1 MKTIL
6 RLLAFLRPFWGRVLL
21 SILLG
26 SAAVA
31 SGIGLLGASASLI
44 ARAALQPSIA
54 ELQVAIVGVRF
65 FGLSRGGFRYL
76 ERLASH
82 SVNFRLLAG
91 LRAWFYRSIEPLAPA
106 GLVDIESGDLLAR
119 AVGDIDTL
127 ENFYVRAVAP
137 PVTAAV
143 ITVGIG
149 WFVGSLEAAAG
160 LALVAGLL
168 VGGLLIPALAYL
180 LSRKTGRELVAA
192 RARVS
197 AALVEGLQGIA
208 DLTAFGW
215 GGAFLEKVRRHNRQM
230 QRAQRRS
237 GWAQGALSALSLLTA
252 QMTLAAVLW
261 LAIPEVSS
269 GGMPG
274 YLLAVIALAALASF
288 EAVNPLPAAAQQ
300 LESSLQA
307 ARRLFGLSEHA
318 APREPA
324 PEPAVHLTPNGSV
337 YLSAKGLSFRYPGSP
352 VAALSQLSFD
362 LPPGGKIAVVGPS
375 GAGKSTLVNLLLR
388 FLPAPPGS
396 IRVNGRDYEEL
407 GEEECRSLFAV
418 ISQSTYLFSTGVRQN
433 LLLAKPAASDEELI
447 TALERARLGD
457 WLRGLPRGL
466 DSWVG
471 EHGLRLSGGE
481 RQRLALARTLLRS
494 APILLLDEPTAHL
507 DPILEGQ
514 ILADLLENSAD
525 KSVILIS
532 HRLAGM
538 ERMDEIIVLAQG
550 GTVERGKHAE
560 LLARQGLYARMWAA
574 QRSLL
579 AE

>member
-6 RLLAFLRPFWGRVLL
+6 RLLVFLRPFWTWALL

-65 FGLSRGGFRYL
+65 FGLSRGVFRYL
-76 ERLASH
+76 ERLVSH

-91 LRAWFYRSIEPLAPA
+91 LRSWFYRSIEPLAPA

-127 ENFYVRAVAP
+127 ENFYVRALAP

-143 ITVGIG
+143 ITAGVG
-149 WFVGSLEAAAG
+149 WFVGSLDAAAG

-168 VGGLLIPALAYL
+168 VGGLLIPLLGYL
-180 LSRKTGRELVAA
+180 LSRKTGSELVAA
-192 RARVS
+192 RARIS
-197 AALVEGLQGIA
+197 AVLVEGLQGIA
-208 DLTAFGW
+208 DLTAYGW
-215 GGAFLEKVRRHNRQM
+215 DGAFLEKVRHHNRQL
-230 QRAQRRS
+230 QGAQRRS
-237 GWAQGALSALSLLTA
+237 GWMQGAWNALSLLTA
-252 QMTLAAVLW
+252 QLTLAAVLW
-261 LAIPEVSS
+261 LAIPQVSE

-274 YLLAVIALAALASF
+274 YLLAVIALLALASF
-288 EAVNPLPAAAQQ
+288 EAVNPLPAAAQH

-307 ARRLFGLSEHA
+307 ARRLFELCEHTPQVETSIA
-318 APREPA
+318 TGVRLDPMAP
-324 PEPAVHLTPNGSV
+324 VHLEVEKLG
-337 YLSAKGLSFRYPGSP
+337 FRYPGNP
-352 VAALSQLSFD
+352 VAALQSLSFD
-362 LPPGGKIAVVGPS
+362 LPPGGKIALVGPS

-388 FLPAPPGS
+388 FVPAPPGT
-396 IRVNGRDYEEL
+396 IRVDGCDYQGMDEEA
-407 GEEECRSLFAV
+407 CRRLFAV
-418 ISQSTYLFSTGVRQN
+418 ISQSTYLFSASVRQN
-433 LLLAKPAASDEELI
+433 LRLAKPDANDEELI
-447 TALERARLGD
+447 GALERARLGG
-457 WLRGLPRGL
+457 WLRELPRGL

-471 EHGLRLSGGE
+471 ENGLRLSGGE
-481 RQRLALARTLLRS
+481 RQRLALARTLLRG

-507 DPILEGQ
+507 DPLLEEQ
-514 ILADLLENSAD
+514 ILIDLLENSGG

-538 ERMDEIIVLAQG
+538 ERMDGIIVLDHGQV
-550 GTVERGKHAE
+550 VEHGKHAE

-574 QRSLL
+574 QHSLL
-579 AE
+579 AD